1 MRQLPILL
9 SIFVYSTLLFTACGN
24 KQEPAVETRIR
35 SKLEESEALLQNQ
48 DADAAMQKAV
58 DALKLADDNLLDECR
73 AEAMN
78 TIAAIDIAASRDS
91 QAWERAVQAEE
102 LSRAK
107 GFTRELARALISKAR
122 ICSFANISKDSN
134 RDDEALPYLDEA
146 LRLTEIIKD
155 VPLQIEAYYTFSQI
169 YINKNRWNDILDQNL
184 YNSAE
189 DCLSKGDALAQ
200 SHNLSDLQF
209 RGTLYRIRLLRQA
222 SKLQEAV
229 DCCNNTLNSSRE
241 EDFLTRYQVYD
252 QLTSLYH
259 SLGDFDMSNES
270 HWFTLYYVR
279 KYMTQKADEQLQAT
293 ESEYEAAI
301 RQQTAKKNRYLII
314 SLCLALLILASF
326 IAFLIHMARKAVE
339 KNEELEHREKAKDE
353 LISFL
358 SHDLDIRE
366 LEKEKS
372 SLNEAVATYVDHVID
387 DKTKRIKELGIT
399 NREMEILRL
408 SAMGKSAADIAAE
421 LNISLRTVNNH
432 KYNIFSKMGVGSTT
446 EMTAKAHSL
455 KII

>member
-9 SIFVYSTLLFTACGN
+9 SIFISSTLLFAACGDRQDPGTEN
-24 KQEPAVETRIR
+24 RIR
-35 SKLEESEALLQNQ
+35 SLLEESETLLQSQ
-48 DADAAMQKAV
+48 DTDAAMQKAIN
-58 DALKLADDNLLDECR
+58 ALKLADDNLLDECR

-91 QAWERAVQAEE
+91 QAWERAVQVEA
-102 LSRAK
+102 LSREK
-107 GFTRELARALISKAR
+107 GFTKELARALISKAR
-122 ICSFANISKDSN
+122 ICSFANISKDHN
-134 RDDEALPYLDEA
+134 RDDEALPYLEEA
-146 LRLTEIIKD
+146 LHLSEIIKD
-155 VPLQIEAYYTFSQI
+155 IQLQIDAYYTFSQI
-169 YINKNRWNDILDQNL
+169 YINKNRWNDILDQDL
-184 YNSAE
+184 YNNAE
-189 DCLSKGDALAQ
+189 SCLSKGEALAR
-200 SHNLSDLQF
+200 SHNLYDLQF
-209 RGTLYRIRLLRQA
+209 RGTLYRIRLFRQA
-222 SKLQEAV
+222 SKLQEAI
-229 DCCNNTLNSSRE
+229 DCCNNTLSASQE
-241 EDFLTRYQVYD
+241 EDYLTKYQVYD

-259 SLGDFDMSNES
+259 SLGNFDMSNES
-270 HWFTLYYVR
+270 HWYTIFYVR
-279 KYMTQKADEQLQAT
+279 KYMDQKADEHLQAI

-301 RQQTAKKNRYLII
+301 RRQTAKKNRYLIT
-314 SLCLALLILASF
+314 SLCLALLVLTAI
-326 IAFLIHMARKAVE
+326 IALLISMARRTE
-339 KNEELEHREKAKDE
+339 ERNEELKQREKTKDE
-353 LISFL
+353 LITFL
-358 SHDLDIRE
+358 SHGLDLSE

-399 NREMEILRL
+399 NRELEIMRL